1 MLPPRESL
9 NRAPEN
15 RLLPENPRGRKDRPL
30 ESRGKRL
37 AALLRPSLAQ
47 RLDGDGL
54 RRHNTTPDGRALRRG
69 HGRQARG
76 KQGFDGARLESGQGE
91 ASLGGGE
98 ILWRGN
104 G

>member
-9 NRAPEN
+9 NCAPEN

-30 ESRGKRL
+30 ESQGKHV
-37 AALLRPSLAQ
+37 AGLLRPCLAQ

-54 RRHNTTPDGRALRRG
+54 RRHNTTPDGRALRKG
-69 HGRQARG
+69 HRRQARG
-76 KQGFDGARLESGQGE
+76 RQGCGGARLESAQGE

-98 ILWRGN
+98 ISWRGN